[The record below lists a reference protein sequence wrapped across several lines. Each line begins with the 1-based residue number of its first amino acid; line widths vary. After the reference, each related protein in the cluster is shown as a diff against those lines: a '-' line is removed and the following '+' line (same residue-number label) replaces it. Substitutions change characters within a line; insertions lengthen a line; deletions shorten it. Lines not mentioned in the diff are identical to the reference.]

1 MGGRRTGSR
10 LMPRLDLPGPM
21 LRRGPRPLM
30 MHLLPAPPPPTPPLP
45 TQAPPTPAAAWPG
58 WADPALIH
66 GIAAYRR
73 HPWRRSLPDPAVL
86 WQEADTRL
94 LDYGAGDPR
103 ARPVLFVP
111 SLVNRAYVLDL
122 LPDRSLLRWL
132 AAHGLRPLLLDWG
145 WPGVEDRNLTL
156 AGLVTG
162 RLERALAAAG
172 RPVVLAGYCMGGLL
186 ALAAALRR
194 PDLVEALA
202 LLATPWDFHAAHAE
216 EARRLGAMLPLF
228 EPMLAA
234 TGSLPVDALQALFAT
249 PDPGAI
255 AAKFRA
261 FGRMDQASPAAR
273 DFVALEDWLN
283 DGVPLAAPVARETLG
298 EWYGLNTPGR
308 GVWQVDGS
316 TVEPGRL
323 AMPAFIAA
331 PARDRIVPPDSALPL
346 ARLIPGAVL
355 HQPRAGHIGMVAGPR
370 AEAELWRPLLG
381 WLQGLRPIM

>member
-1 MGGRRTGSR
+1 
-10 LMPRLDLPGPM
+10 
-21 LRRGPRPLM
+21 M
-30 MHLLPAPPPPTPPLP
+30 MHLLPSSLAPP
-45 TQAPPTPAAAWPG
+45 AAWPG
-58 WADPALIH
+58 WADPGLIH

-86 WQEADTRL
+86 WQEADSRL
-94 LDYGAGDPR
+94 LDYGKGGGEDAGQTVSASA

-122 LPDRSLLRWL
+122 LPDRSLVRWL
-132 AAHGLRPLLLDWG
+132 AAYGVRPLVLDWG
-145 WPGVEDRNLTL
+145 WPGAADRSLALTDL
-156 AGLVTG
+156 ITG
-162 RLERALAAAG
+162 RLERALAAVG
-172 RPVVLAGYCMGGLL
+172 SPVVLAGYCMGGLL

-194 PDLVEALA
+194 PDLVDALA
-202 LLATPWDFHAAHAE
+202 LLATPWDFHAVHAE
-216 EARRLGAMLPLF
+216 HARRLAAMLPLF
-228 EPMLAA
+228 EPVMAA
-234 TGSLPVDALQALFAT
+234 TGSLPVDALQALFAA

-261 FGRMDQASPAAR
+261 FGRLEQEGPAAR

-308 GVWQVDGS
+308 GTWQVDGVA
-316 TVEPGRL
+316 VEPGRL
-323 AMPAFIAA
+323 AMPTFVAA
-331 PARDRIVPPDSALPL
+331 PARDRIVPPASALPL

-355 HQPRAGHIGMVAGPR
+355 HQPRAGHIGMVVGPR
-370 AEAELWRPLLG
+370 AEAELWQPLLG

>member
-1 MGGRRTGSR
+1 
-10 LMPRLDLPGPM
+10 
-21 LRRGPRPLM
+21 M
-30 MHLLPAPPPPTPPLP
+30 MHLLPAASMPPAT
-45 TQAPPTPAAAWPG
+45 WPG
-58 WADPALIH
+58 WADPGLIH

-86 WQEADTRL
+86 WQEADARL
-94 LDYGAGDPR
+94 LDYGETGGEAGGKTANAA

-122 LPDRSLLRWL
+122 LPGRSLVRWL
-132 AAHGLRPLLLDWG
+132 AAHGMRPLVLDWG
-145 WPGVEDRNLTL
+145 WPGTADRSL
-156 AGLVTG
+156 ALADLITG
-162 RLERALAAAG
+162 RLERALAAVG
-172 RPVVLAGYCMGGLL
+172 SPVVLAGYCMGGLL
-186 ALAAALRR
+186 SVAAALRR
-194 PDLVEALA
+194 PDLVDALA
-202 LLATPWDFHAAHAE
+202 LLATPWDFHAAHAAH
-216 EARRLGAMLPLF
+216 ARRLAAMLPLF
-228 EPMLAA
+228 EPVLAA

-261 FGRMDQASPAAR
+261 FGRMDQDGPAAR

-298 EWYGLNTPGR
+298 EWYGLNAPGR
-308 GVWQVDGS
+308 GTWQVGGVA
-316 TVEPGRL
+316 VEPGRL
-323 AMPAFIAA
+323 AMPAFVAA

-370 AEAELWRPLLG
+370 AEAELWQPLLG

>member
-1 MGGRRTGSR
+1 MGSL
-10 LMPRLDLPGPM
+10 LMPRPDLPGPM

-30 MHLLPAPPPPTPPLP
+30 LHLLPPTAPSTR
-45 TQAPPTPAAAWPG
+45 PATWPG
-58 WADPALIH
+58 WADPELIH

-73 HPWRRSLPDPAVL
+73 HPWRRSLRDPAVL
-86 WQEADTRL
+86 WREGDARL
-94 LDYGAGDPR
+94 LDYGGDGGTGASA

-132 AAHGLRPLLLDWG
+132 ALHGMRPLLLDWG
-145 WPGVEDRNLTL
+145 WPGMEDRGLTL
-156 AGLVTG
+156 TDLITG
-162 RLERALAAAG
+162 RLERALAAVG

-186 ALAAALRR
+186 TLATALRR
-194 PDLVEALA
+194 PDLVAALA

-216 EARRLGAMLPLF
+216 GARRLGAMLPLF

-261 FGRMDQASPAAR
+261 FGRMDQDSPAAR

-298 EWYGLNTPGR
+298 DWYGVNTPGR
-308 GVWQVDGS
+308 GVWQVAGG
-316 TVEPGRL
+316 TVDPGRL
-323 AMPAFIAA
+323 AMPTFVAA
-331 PARDRIVPPDSALPL
+331 PGRDRIVPPEAALPL

-370 AEAELWRPLLG
+370 AEAELWLPLLG